1 MKFTFFLVKE
11 AYFIERK
18 PRYMSITIKQL
29 ETLAAH
35 FHFDMDEARQV
46 IGIELKKRG
55 RPKSPSSDSGSEKG
69 HYKPKGKGDDVV
81 KGSYKPKTKGD
92 DVVKGSYKPK
102 QEKPVKEEREKKSRG
117 PSGYNL
123 FVREQGISFRNAGGA
138 WKALSDGERD
148 HWNAKAKA

>member
-1 MKFTFFLVKE
+1 
-11 AYFIERK
+11 
-18 PRYMSITIKQL
+18 MSITIKQL

-69 HYKPKGKGDDVV
+69 HYKPKGKGDDL
-81 KGSYKPKTKGD
+81 
-92 DVVKGSYKPK
+92 VKGSYKPK

>member
-1 MKFTFFLVKE
+1 
-11 AYFIERK
+11 
-18 PRYMSITIKQL
+18 MSITIKQL

-35 FHFDMDEARQV
+35 FHFDMNEARQV

-69 HYKPKGKGDDVV
+69 HYKPKAKGDDMVKGNYKPKCKGDDVV
-81 KGSYKPKTKGD
+81 KGH
-92 DVVKGSYKPK
+92 YKPK
-102 QEKPVKEEREKKSRG
+102 QDKPVKEEREKKARG

-123 FVREQGISFRNAGGA
+123 FVREQGISFKNAGGA
-138 WKALSDGERD
+138 WKALSDSERD

>member
-1 MKFTFFLVKE
+1 
-11 AYFIERK
+11 
-18 PRYMSITIKQL
+18 MSITIKQL

-55 RPKSPSSDSGSEKG
+55 RPKSPSSDSANEKG
-69 HYKPKGKGDDVV
+69 HYKPKSENVEKGH
-81 KGSYKPKTKGD
+81 YKPN
-92 DVVKGSYKPK
+92 VKKPVK
-102 QEKPVKEEREKKSRG
+102 QDKDNKQVKEEREKKPRG

-123 FVREQGISFRNAGGA
+123 FVREQGISFKNAGAA

-148 HWNAKAKA
+148 RWNGKAKA